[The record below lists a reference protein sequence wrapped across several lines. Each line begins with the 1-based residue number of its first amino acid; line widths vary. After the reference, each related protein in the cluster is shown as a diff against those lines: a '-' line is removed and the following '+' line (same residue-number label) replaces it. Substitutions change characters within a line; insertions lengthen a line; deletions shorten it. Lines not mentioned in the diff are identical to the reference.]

1 MADNF
6 DSNVARRKPN
16 IAAKRPIHPWDIPN
30 TPPVISRE
38 ESTAPETLVE
48 SASVSIPEIIP
59 QTSFSTPVYDA
70 PPSEDSSAPASLAEK
85 AAPSESATVPE
96 PRPAAVRGIDTAHT
110 RSSSRTQNLSDSI
123 NIHSNFCKLDNDISD
138 HLMRRLSAS
147 AQSVFLRLYRQSYG
161 WNRNWA
167 AESLPKLC
175 EYCNLSLQTVRKAI
189 KELETVGCI
198 RKEFSD
204 YHKATVYRIFLP
216 SEIGI
221 GKNPISNN
229 GMSNA
234 AGLFSD
240 SLSSPRPSDSSQI
253 VDVSAVMGQDSDT
266 FESQQDA
273 CHFPSSQDTVSW
285 GQNIDIQSLYFP
297 GTSVCGILESGV
309 PLPKN
314 MSIYTTH
321 IHLAG
326 AVSVIDEFYDS
337 IGFSVVSRALY
348 RKSLLDYF
356 DLLKSGFSVDDIRYA
371 VRWTFKNSRSRPES
385 FTLIKHTM
393 HLAMNDFI
401 RELKTVSGETETAR
415 EKQEAV
421 QRTLE
426 WRARD
431 TGPGVRPDDMKRWLE
446 VVEHLRDALNEHS
459 FSAFIEP
466 LRLESVEEGRIVVSA
481 PPDSAGWV
489 SDHYAERIRESYR
502 ERSGM
507 NVEVVVK

>member
-1 MADNF
+1 MAGNF

-16 IAAKRPIHPWDIPN
+16 TAAKRPIHPWDIPHVS
-30 TPPVISRE
+30 PAVPSDSEPDIRHEIQSDPVPKTVLSHDDSVSFPASRE
-38 ESTAPETLVE
+38 TSSSDYKLA
-48 SASVSIPEIIP
+48 ASPSIGVD
-59 QTSFSTPVYDA
+59 QT
-70 PPSEDSSAPASLAEK
+70 APASPERKTPISLRHESSTHTS
-85 AAPSESATVPE
+85 PSLRVA
-96 PRPAAVRGIDTAHT
+96 D
-110 RSSSRTQNLSDSI
+110 LSDSI

-138 HLMRRLSAS
+138 HLMRHLTAS
-147 AQSVFLRLYRQSYG
+147 SQSVYLRLYRQSYG

-189 KELETVGCI
+189 KELETIGCI

-204 YHKATVYRIFLP
+204 YHKATVYRILLP

-221 GKNPISNN
+221 GKYDSGNIRGSRSASLN
-229 GMSNA
+229 
-234 AGLFSD
+234 SD
-240 SLSSPRPSDSSQI
+240 SPSARVPSPSVQD
-253 VDVSAVMGQDSDT
+253 VDVSSSTGQVSDSVGFSHDDRQ
-266 FESQQDA
+266 F
-273 CHFPSSQDTVSW
+273 SSVSGTISW
-285 GQNIDIQSLYFP
+285 GQKNDIQSLYFP
-297 GTSVCGILESGV
+297 GTSIYSILESGGQ
-309 PLPKN
+309 LPKN
-314 MSIYTTH
+314 MSIYITH
-321 IHLAG
+321 KHLEG

-348 RKSLLDYF
+348 RKSILDYL

-401 RELKTVSGETETAR
+401 RELKSVSGETEAAR

-421 QRTLE
+421 KRTLE
-426 WRARD
+426 WRAGD
-431 TGPGVRPDDMKRWLE
+431 TGRGVRPDDMKLWLD
-446 VVEHLRDALNEHS
+446 VIDFLRDTLNEHS
-459 FSAFIEP
+459 FTAFIEP

-489 SDHYAERIRESYR
+489 SDHYADRIRESYR
-502 ERSGM
+502 ERGGID
-507 NVEVVVK
+507 VEVVVK

>member
-38 ESTAPETLVE
+38 ESAVPETDQE
-48 SASVSIPEIIP
+48 ISSVSFPEISP
-59 QTSFSTPVYDA
+59 QASDSLPVHDA
-70 PPSEDSSAPASLAEK
+70 PPVEDVSAPVFPSEA
-85 AAPSESATVPE
+85 AAPSLPATVPE
-96 PRPAAVRGIDTAHT
+96 PRPSAPRRFDTAHIRT
-110 RSSSRTQNLSDSI
+110 SARTQNLSDSI

-189 KELETVGCI
+189 KELETLGCI
-198 RKEFSD
+198 HKEFSD

-221 GKNPISNN
+221 GKNINGNN
-229 GMSNA
+229 GPSIFT
-234 AGLFSD
+234 GLYSD
-240 SLSSPRPSDSSQI
+240 SPSSPHPSDSSQI
-253 VDVSAVMGQDSDT
+253 VDVSSVMGQDSDT

-273 CHFPSSQDTVSW
+273 CQFSSSQDTVSW

-297 GTSVCGILESGV
+297 GTSVCGILESVG

-337 IGFSVVSRALY
+337 IGFSVVSRAMY

-431 TGPGVRPDDMKRWLE
+431 TGPGVSPDDMKRGL
-446 VVEHLRDALNEHS
+446 
-459 FSAFIEP
+459 
-466 LRLESVEEGRIVVSA
+466 
-481 PPDSAGWV
+481 
-489 SDHYAERIRESYR
+489 
-502 ERSGM
+502 
-507 NVEVVVK
+507 